1 MSQEKEKKAKKSF
14 FDNPLL
20 STKVKSAKAKI
31 FPEGALGYFVGPTLA
46 LLSNSILS
54 GYLNKYMTD
63 VLNMTVWAKDFL
75 TWLPIISV
83 IFVVLGNIVVGR
95 LMDHSKTRAGKA
107 RPILLLSAVLSV
119 VALIVLF
126 IATPFNTEE
135 SPTSIITLVVFAIG
149 YNLWFAVAYPFY
161 YTPHS
166 SLVTL
171 STRNSTDRS
180 LLATISN
187 ATALAA
193 MGLTSMILPFFMG
206 LLFVD
211 NGNGGID
218 HGIDPLKSYNNWRIF
233 VIALMVI
240 TFIGTIIEYYFT
252 RERITEESFSLQQG
266 DGAEQKKAVPLSKQA
281 KVCLKDKYWWI
292 IIFFFFLY
300 QLGGMLKNCS
310 QIYYCQSWFSIDG
323 VNYSA
328 AIGGTF
334 QGTLSIIGAIPTAVG
349 MLLVWPLANKIGK
362 GKSILFGAF
371 ISVIGGAIG
380 FIDPSNF
387 ALVTTSFVI
396 KALGSTP
403 AMYISLALMA
413 DMLDH
418 EEAVYGIRTDGLTM
432 TVYGAIMAGMTG
444 IANGIINAVLVAAGY
459 NSANIMDKIDNVR
472 QATLWTFIGGETIC
486 YACIAILFFFMNVE
500 KFSKIDH
507 ETIVADQKAAAEAKG
522 ITYVSAEET
531 LKLQEEESKRMSREN
546 DLNELKARC
555 EKKGLNYENELAAY
569 EAKEAEKAKSAAEK
583 KAYADAKKA
592 EKKAKADA
600 KAKAKLDA
608 MTEEQRHQ
616 AELAEKAKKDKALE
630 REEKIEAEFV
640 KLRAKAEPFRNSLNA
655 QLILFESILKLKA
668 MPIPLGIA
676 FLY

>member
-1 MSQEKEKKAKKSF
+1 MSQGKEKKAKKSF

-126 IATPFNTEE
+126 IATPFNTEA
-135 SPTSIITLVVFAIG
+135 SSTSIITLVVFAIG

-292 IIFFFFLY
+292 IICFFFLY

-459 NSANIMDKIDNVR
+459 NSGNIMDNIENVR

-630 REEKIEAEFV
+630 REEKIEAEFS

-655 QLILFESILKLKA
+655 
-668 MPIPLGIA
+668 
-676 FLY
+676 

>member
-1 MSQEKEKKAKKSF
+1 MLTLNLSKHHLRRDTMSQGKEKKAKKSF

-20 STKVKSAKAKI
+20 STKVKSAKSKI

-63 VLNMTVWAKDFL
+63 VLKMTVWAKDFL

-126 IATPFNTEE
+126 IATPFNTAE

-206 LLFVD
+206 LLFVS
-211 NGNGGID
+211 NGND
-218 HGIDPLKSYNNWRIF
+218 GIDPQKSYNNWRIF
-233 VIALMVI
+233 VIALMII

-266 DGAEQKKAVPLSKQA
+266 DGDEQKKAVPLSKQA

-459 NSANIMDKIDNVR
+459 NSGNIMDNIENVR

-630 REEKIEAEFV
+630 REMKIEAEFV
-640 KLRAKAEPFRNSLNA
+640 KLRSKAESFRNSLNA
-655 QLILFESILKLKA
+655 
-668 MPIPLGIA
+668 
-676 FLY
+676 

>member
-211 NGNGGID
+211 NKNGNGGIN
-218 HGIDPLKSYNNWRIF
+218 PQESYNNWRIF

-292 IIFFFFLY
+292 IICFFFLY

-310 QIYYCQSWFSIDG
+310 QIYYCQSWFPING
-323 VNYSA
+323 EYSA
-328 AIGGTF
+328 ANGGTF

-459 NSANIMDKIDNVR
+459 NSGNLRENLGNVQ

-592 EKKAKADA
+592 EKKAKADV

-608 MTEEQRHQ
+608 MTEEERHI
-616 AELAEKAKKDKALE
+616 AELAEKIEKDKALL
-630 REEKIEAEFV
+630 REMKIEAEFV

-655 QLILFESILKLKA
+655 
-668 MPIPLGIA
+668 
-676 FLY
+676 

>member
-211 NGNGGID
+211 NKNGNGGIN
-218 HGIDPLKSYNNWRIF
+218 PQESYNNWRIF
-233 VIALMVI
+233 VIALMII

-266 DGAEQKKAVPLSKQA
+266 DGAEQKKAVPLYKQA

-292 IIFFFFLY
+292 IICFFFLY

-310 QIYYCQSWFSIDG
+310 QIYYCQSWFPING
-323 VNYSA
+323 EYSA
-328 AIGGTF
+328 ANGGTF

-380 FIDPSNF
+380 FINPSNF

-459 NSANIMDKIDNVR
+459 NSGNLRENLGNVQ

-531 LKLQEEESKRMSREN
+531 LKLQEEESNRMSREN
-546 DLNELKARC
+546 DLN
-555 EKKGLNYENELAAY
+555 
-569 EAKEAEKAKSAAEK
+569 
-583 KAYADAKKA
+583 
-592 EKKAKADA
+592 
-600 KAKAKLDA
+600 
-608 MTEEQRHQ
+608 
-616 AELAEKAKKDKALE
+616 
-630 REEKIEAEFV
+630 
-640 KLRAKAEPFRNSLNA
+640 
-655 QLILFESILKLKA
+655 
-668 MPIPLGIA
+668 
-676 FLY
+676 

>member
-292 IIFFFFLY
+292 IICFFFLY

-569 EAKEAEKAKSAAEK
+569 EAKEAEKAKAAAEK

-655 QLILFESILKLKA
+655 
-668 MPIPLGIA
+668 
-676 FLY
+676 

>member
-1 MSQEKEKKAKKSF
+1 MLTLNLSKHHLRRDTMSQGKEKKAKKSF

-135 SPTSIITLVVFAIG
+135 SPDSIITLVVFAIG

-171 STRNSTDRS
+171 STRNSSDRS

-206 LLFVD
+206 LLFVS
-211 NGNGGID
+211 NGDGID
-218 HGIDPLKSYNNWRIF
+218 SQKSYHNWQIF
-233 VIALMVI
+233 VIALMII

-310 QIYYCQSWFSIDG
+310 QIYYCQSWFTSGAKDP
-323 VNYSA
+323 VA
-328 AIGGTF
+328 VGGAY

-380 FIDPSNF
+380 FINPSNF

-459 NSANIMDKIDNVR
+459 NSGNLRENLGNVQ

-655 QLILFESILKLKA
+655 
-668 MPIPLGIA
+668 
-676 FLY
+676 

>member
-1 MSQEKEKKAKKSF
+1 MLTLNLSKHHLRRDTMSQGKEKKAKKSF

-218 HGIDPLKSYNNWRIF
+218 PQKSYHNWQIF

-240 TFIGTIIEYYFT
+240 TFIGTIVEYYFT

-292 IIFFFFLY
+292 IICFFFLY

-310 QIYYCQSWFSIDG
+310 QIYYCQSWFTIDG
-323 VNYSA
+323 EYSA
-328 AIGGTF
+328 TIGGTF

-459 NSANIMDKIDNVR
+459 NSEKITQNLGNVQ

-640 KLRAKAEPFRNSLNA
+640 KLRSKAEPFRNSLNA
-655 QLILFESILKLKA
+655 
-668 MPIPLGIA
+668 
-676 FLY
+676 

>member
-1 MSQEKEKKAKKSF
+1 MLTLNLSKHHLRRDIMSQGKEKKTKKSF

-193 MGLTSMILPFFMG
+193 MGLTSMILPFFMR

-211 NGNGGID
+211 KEGGID
-218 HGIDPLKSYNNWRIF
+218 SQASYDHWRIF

-266 DGAEQKKAVPLSKQA
+266 DGAEQKKAIPLSKQA

-292 IIFFFFLY
+292 IICFFFLY

-310 QIYYCQSWFSIDG
+310 QIYYCQSWFPING
-323 VNYSA
+323 EYSA
-328 AIGGTF
+328 ANGGTF

-459 NSANIMDKIDNVR
+459 DSADLTHNLGNVQ

-507 ETIVADQKAAAEAKG
+507 ETIKADQKAAAEAKG

-592 EKKAKADA
+592 EKKAKAEA

-630 REEKIEAEFV
+630 REMKIEAEFV

-655 QLILFESILKLKA
+655 
-668 MPIPLGIA
+668 
-676 FLY
+676 

>member
-1 MSQEKEKKAKKSF
+1 MLTLNLSKHHLRRDTMSQGKEKKAKKSF

-171 STRNSTDRS
+171 STRNSSDRS

-211 NGNGGID
+211 NGNGNG
-218 HGIDPLKSYNNWRIF
+218 GIDPQKSYHNWQIF

-292 IIFFFFLY
+292 IICFFFLY

-310 QIYYCQSWFSIDG
+310 QIYYCQSWFTIDG
-323 VNYSA
+323 VTHTA

-380 FIDPSNF
+380 FINPSNF

-459 NSANIMDKIDNVR
+459 DSADLTHNLGNVQ

-608 MTEEQRHQ
+608 MTEEERPI
-616 AELAEKAKKDKALE
+616 AELAEKIEKDKALL
-630 REEKIEAEFV
+630 REMKIETEFS

-655 QLILFESILKLKA
+655 
-668 MPIPLGIA
+668 
-676 FLY
+676 

>member
-1 MSQEKEKKAKKSF
+1 MLTLNLSKHHLRRDIMSQEKEKKAKKSF

-206 LLFVD
+206 LLFVG
-211 NGNGGID
+211 NENENGGID
-218 HGIDPLKSYNNWRIF
+218 PQKSYHNWQIF
-233 VIALMVI
+233 VIALMII

-281 KVCLKDKYWWI
+281 KVCLKDKYWWFI
-292 IIFFFFLY
+292 ICFFFLY

-310 QIYYCQSWFSIDG
+310 QIYYCQSWFTIDG
-323 VNYSA
+323 VTHTA

-459 NSANIMDKIDNVR
+459 DSADLTHNLGNVQ

-655 QLILFESILKLKA
+655 
-668 MPIPLGIA
+668 
-676 FLY
+676 

>member
-1 MSQEKEKKAKKSF
+1 MLTLNLSKHHLRRDTMSQGKEKKAKKSF

-211 NGNGGID
+211 KDGGID
-218 HGIDPLKSYNNWRIF
+218 SQASYDHWRIF

-292 IIFFFFLY
+292 IICFFFLY

-310 QIYYCQSWFSIDG
+310 QIYYCQSWFAIDG
-323 VNYSA
+323 VYSA
-328 AIGGTF
+328 ANGGTF

-459 NSANIMDKIDNVR
+459 NSEKITENLGNVQ

-486 YACIAILFFFMNVE
+486 YACIAVLFFFMNVE

-640 KLRAKAEPFRNSLNA
+640 KLRSKAEPFRNSLNA
-655 QLILFESILKLKA
+655 
-668 MPIPLGIA
+668 
-676 FLY
+676 

>member
-1 MSQEKEKKAKKSF
+1 MLTLNLSKHHLRRDTMSQGKKKKKAKKSF

-119 VALIVLF
+119 VSLIVLF

-206 LLFVD
+206 LLFVS
-211 NGNGGID
+211 NGDGID
-218 HGIDPLKSYNNWRIF
+218 SQKSYHNWQIF
-233 VIALMVI
+233 VIALMII

-266 DGAEQKKAVPLSKQA
+266 DGSEQKKAIPLSKQA

-310 QIYYCQSWFSIDG
+310 QIYYCQSWFTSGAKDP
-323 VNYSA
+323 VA
-328 AIGGTF
+328 VGGAY

-459 NSANIMDKIDNVR
+459 KSGNLRENLGNVQ

-630 REEKIEAEFV
+630 REKKIEAEFV
-640 KLRAKAEPFRNSLNA
+640 KLRSKAEPFRNSLNA
-655 QLILFESILKLKA
+655 
-668 MPIPLGIA
+668 
-676 FLY
+676 

>member
-1 MSQEKEKKAKKSF
+1 MLTLNLSKHHLRRDTMSQGKEKKAKKSF

-126 IATPFNTEE
+126 IATPFNTEAS

-206 LLFVD
+206 LLFVG
-211 NGNGGID
+211 NGNENGGID
-218 HGIDPLKSYNNWRIF
+218 PQKSYHNWQIF

-266 DGAEQKKAVPLSKQA
+266 DGAEQKKAAPLSKQA

-292 IIFFFFLY
+292 IICFFFLY

-310 QIYYCQSWFSIDG
+310 QIYYCQSWFTIDG
-323 VNYSA
+323 VHYSA
-328 AIGGTF
+328 ANGGTF

-380 FIDPSNF
+380 FINPSNF

-459 NSANIMDKIDNVR
+459 DSADLTHNLGNVQ

-608 MTEEQRHQ
+608 MTEEERPI
-616 AELAEKAKKDKALE
+616 AELAEKIEKDKALL
-630 REEKIEAEFV
+630 REMKIEAEFS

-655 QLILFESILKLKA
+655 
-668 MPIPLGIA
+668 
-676 FLY
+676 

>member
-1 MSQEKEKKAKKSF
+1 MSQGKEKKAKKSF

-126 IATPFNTEE
+126 IATPFNTAE

-206 LLFVD
+206 LLFVG
-211 NGNGGID
+211 NGNENGGID
-218 HGIDPLKSYNNWRIF
+218 PQKSYHNWQIF

-292 IIFFFFLY
+292 IICFFFLY

-310 QIYYCQSWFSIDG
+310 QIYYCQSWFTIDG
-323 VNYSA
+323 VHYSA

-459 NSANIMDKIDNVR
+459 NSGNIMDNIENVR

-608 MTEEQRHQ
+608 MTEEERPI
-616 AELAEKAKKDKALE
+616 AELAEKIKKDKALL
-630 REEKIEAEFV
+630 REMKIEAEFV
-640 KLRAKAEPFRNSLNA
+640 KLRSKAEPFRNSLNA
-655 QLILFESILKLKA
+655 
-668 MPIPLGIA
+668 
-676 FLY
+676 

>member
-211 NGNGGID
+211 NKNGNGGIN
-218 HGIDPLKSYNNWRIF
+218 PQESYNNWRIF

-292 IIFFFFLY
+292 IICFFFLY

-310 QIYYCQSWFSIDG
+310 QIYYCQSWFPING
-323 VNYSA
+323 EYSA
-328 AIGGTF
+328 ANGGTF

-380 FIDPSNF
+380 FINPSNF

-459 NSANIMDKIDNVR
+459 NSGNLRENLGNVQ

-608 MTEEQRHQ
+608 MTEEERHI
-616 AELAEKAKKDKALE
+616 AELAEKIEKDKALL
-630 REEKIEAEFV
+630 REMKIEAEFV

-655 QLILFESILKLKA
+655 
-668 MPIPLGIA
+668 
-676 FLY
+676 

>member
-1 MSQEKEKKAKKSF
+1 MLTLNLSKHHLRRDIMSQEKETKAKKSF

-459 NSANIMDKIDNVR
+459 NSEKITENLGNVQ

-655 QLILFESILKLKA
+655 
-668 MPIPLGIA
+668 
-676 FLY
+676 

>member
-1 MSQEKEKKAKKSF
+1 MLTLNLSKHHLRRDIMSQGKEKKAKKSF

-126 IATPFNTEE
+126 IATPFKTEA
-135 SPTSIITLVVFAIG
+135 SPDSIITLVVFAIG

-171 STRNSTDRS
+171 STRNSSDRS

-206 LLFVD
+206 LLFVS
-211 NGNGGID
+211 NGDGID
-218 HGIDPLKSYNNWRIF
+218 SQKSYHNWQIF

-292 IIFFFFLY
+292 IICFFFLY

-310 QIYYCQSWFSIDG
+310 QIYYCQSWFTSGAKDP
-323 VNYSA
+323 VA
-328 AIGGTF
+328 VGGAY

-380 FIDPSNF
+380 FINPSNF

-459 NSANIMDKIDNVR
+459 NSGNLRENLGNVQ

-555 EKKGLNYENELAAY
+555 EKKGLNYENKLAAY

-630 REEKIEAEFV
+630 REEKIEAEFS

-655 QLILFESILKLKA
+655 
-668 MPIPLGIA
+668 
-676 FLY
+676 

>member
-1 MSQEKEKKAKKSF
+1 MLTLNLSKHHLRRDTMSQGKEKKAKKSF

-171 STRNSTDRS
+171 STRNSSDRS

-206 LLFVD
+206 LLFVS
-211 NGNGGID
+211 NENGID
-218 HGIDPLKSYNNWRIF
+218 SQKSYNNWRIF

-292 IIFFFFLY
+292 IICFFFLY

-310 QIYYCQSWFSIDG
+310 QIYYCQSWFT
-323 VNYSA
+323 
-328 AIGGTF
+328 IGGEPDPTVGGAY

-380 FIDPSNF
+380 FINPSNF

-459 NSANIMDKIDNVR
+459 NSANLKDNLPNVQ

-630 REEKIEAEFV
+630 REMKIEAEFN

-655 QLILFESILKLKA
+655 
-668 MPIPLGIA
+668 
-676 FLY
+676 

>member
-1 MSQEKEKKAKKSF
+1 MLTLNLSKHHLRRDIMSQGKEKKAKKSF

-206 LLFVD
+206 LLFV
-211 NGNGGID
+211 GNENGID
-218 HGIDPLKSYNNWRIF
+218 SQKSYNNWRIF

-292 IIFFFFLY
+292 IICFFFLY

-310 QIYYCQSWFSIDG
+310 QIYYCQSWFT
-323 VNYSA
+323 
-328 AIGGTF
+328 IGGEPDPTVGGAY

-459 NSANIMDKIDNVR
+459 NSANLKENLGNVQ

-655 QLILFESILKLKA
+655 
-668 MPIPLGIA
+668 
-676 FLY
+676 

>member
-1 MSQEKEKKAKKSF
+1 MLTLNLSKHHLRRDIMSQEKEKKAKKSF

-211 NGNGGID
+211 NKNGNGGIN
-218 HGIDPLKSYNNWRIF
+218 PQASYNNWRIF

-292 IIFFFFLY
+292 IICFFFLY

-310 QIYYCQSWFSIDG
+310 QIYYCQSWFSING
-323 VNYSA
+323 EYSA
-328 AIGGTF
+328 ANGGTF

-459 NSANIMDKIDNVR
+459 NSGNLKENLGNVQ

-486 YACIAILFFFMNVE
+486 YACIAILFIFMNVE

-507 ETIVADQKAAAEAKG
+507 ETIVADQKATAEAKG

-569 EAKEAEKAKSAAEK
+569 EAKEAEKAKAAAEK

-655 QLILFESILKLKA
+655 
-668 MPIPLGIA
+668 
-676 FLY
+676 

>member
-1 MSQEKEKKAKKSF
+1 MSQGKEKKAKKSF

-63 VLNMTVWAKDFL
+63 VLKMTVWAKDFL

-126 IATPFNTEE
+126 IATPFKTEA
-135 SPTSIITLVVFAIG
+135 SPDSIITLVVFAIG

-211 NGNGGID
+211 NGNG
-218 HGIDPLKSYNNWRIF
+218 IDPQKSYHNWQIF

-292 IIFFFFLY
+292 IICFFFLY

-310 QIYYCQSWFSIDG
+310 QIYYCQSWFPING
-323 VNYSA
+323 EYSA
-328 AIGGTF
+328 ANGGTF

-459 NSANIMDKIDNVR
+459 NSGNLKENLGNVQ

-507 ETIVADQKAAAEAKG
+507 ETIKADQKAAAEAKG

-616 AELAEKAKKDKALE
+616 AELTEKAKKDKALE

-655 QLILFESILKLKA
+655 
-668 MPIPLGIA
+668 
-676 FLY
+676 

>member
-1 MSQEKEKKAKKSF
+1 MLTLNLSKHHLRRDTMSQGKEKKAKKSF

-63 VLNMTVWAKDFL
+63 VLKMTVWAKDFL

-126 IATPFNTEE
+126 IATPFNTAE

-206 LLFVD
+206 LLFVS
-211 NGNGGID
+211 NGND
-218 HGIDPLKSYNNWRIF
+218 GIDPQKSYNNWRIF
-233 VIALMVI
+233 VIALMII

-459 NSANIMDKIDNVR
+459 NSGNIMDNIENVR

-546 DLNELKARC
+546 DHNELKARC

-630 REEKIEAEFV
+630 HEKKIEAEFV

-655 QLILFESILKLKA
+655 
-668 MPIPLGIA
+668 
-676 FLY
+676 

>member
-292 IIFFFFLY
+292 IICFFFLY

-459 NSANIMDKIDNVR
+459 NSANIMDNIDNVR

-655 QLILFESILKLKA
+655 
-668 MPIPLGIA
+668 
-676 FLY
+676 

>member
-1 MSQEKEKKAKKSF
+1 MLTLNLSKHHLRRDTMSQGKEKKAKKSF

-126 IATPFNTEE
+126 IATPFNTAE

-206 LLFVD
+206 LLFFD
-211 NGNGGID
+211 KDGGID
-218 HGIDPLKSYNNWRIF
+218 SQASYDHWRIF

-292 IIFFFFLY
+292 IICFFFLY

-310 QIYYCQSWFSIDG
+310 QIYYCQSWFAIDR
-323 VNYSA
+323 VYSA
-328 AIGGTF
+328 ANGGTF

-459 NSANIMDKIDNVR
+459 NSEKITENLGNVQ

-630 REEKIEAEFV
+630 REKKIEAEFV
-640 KLRAKAEPFRNSLNA
+640 KLRSKAEPFRNSLNA
-655 QLILFESILKLKA
+655 
-668 MPIPLGIA
+668 
-676 FLY
+676 

>member
-1 MSQEKEKKAKKSF
+1 MLTLNLSKHHLRRDIMSQEKEKKAKKSF

-211 NGNGGID
+211 NKNGNGGIN
-218 HGIDPLKSYNNWRIF
+218 PQASYNNWRIF

-292 IIFFFFLY
+292 IICFFFLY

-310 QIYYCQSWFSIDG
+310 QIYYCQSWFPING
-323 VNYSA
+323 EYSA
-328 AIGGTF
+328 ANGGTF

-371 ISVIGGAIG
+371 ISIIGGAIG

-459 NSANIMDKIDNVR
+459 NSGNLRENLGNVQ

-486 YACIAILFFFMNVE
+486 YACIAILFIFMNVE

-507 ETIVADQKAAAEAKG
+507 ETIVADQKATAEAKG

-569 EAKEAEKAKSAAEK
+569 EAKEAEKAKAAAEK

-608 MTEEQRHQ
+608 MTEEERHI
-616 AELAEKAKKDKALE
+616 AELAEKIEKDKALLHE
-630 REEKIEAEFV
+630 MKIEAEFV

-655 QLILFESILKLKA
+655 
-668 MPIPLGIA
+668 
-676 FLY
+676 

>member
-1 MSQEKEKKAKKSF
+1 MLTLNLSKHHLRRDTMSQEKEKKAKKSF

-292 IIFFFFLY
+292 IICFFFLY

-459 NSANIMDKIDNVR
+459 NSANIMDNIDNVR

-546 DLNELKARC
+546 DFNELKARC

-655 QLILFESILKLKA
+655 
-668 MPIPLGIA
+668 
-676 FLY
+676 

>member
-1 MSQEKEKKAKKSF
+1 MLTLNLSKHHLRRDIMSQEKEKKAKKSF

-171 STRNSTDRS
+171 STRNSSDRS

-292 IIFFFFLY
+292 IICFFFLY

-459 NSANIMDKIDNVR
+459 NSANIMDNIDNVR

-592 EKKAKADA
+592 EKKSKADA

-630 REEKIEAEFV
+630 REEKIEAEFS

-655 QLILFESILKLKA
+655 
-668 MPIPLGIA
+668 
-676 FLY
+676 

>member
-1 MSQEKEKKAKKSF
+1 MLTLNLSKHHLRRDIMSQEKEKKAKKSF

-211 NGNGGID
+211 NKNGNGGIN
-218 HGIDPLKSYNNWRIF
+218 PQASYNNWRIF

-292 IIFFFFLY
+292 IICFFFLY

-310 QIYYCQSWFSIDG
+310 QIYYCQSWFPING
-323 VNYSA
+323 EYSA
-328 AIGGTF
+328 ANGGTF

-459 NSANIMDKIDNVR
+459 NSGNLRENLGNVQ

-486 YACIAILFFFMNVE
+486 YACIAILFIFMNVE

-507 ETIVADQKAAAEAKG
+507 ETIVADQKATAEAKE

-569 EAKEAEKAKSAAEK
+569 EAKEAEKAKAAAEK

-608 MTEEQRHQ
+608 MTEEERHI
-616 AELAEKAKKDKALE
+616 AELAEKIEKDKALLHE
-630 REEKIEAEFV
+630 MKIEAEFV

-655 QLILFESILKLKA
+655 
-668 MPIPLGIA
+668 
-676 FLY
+676 

>member
-171 STRNSTDRS
+171 STRNSSDRS

-292 IIFFFFLY
+292 IICFFFLY

-459 NSANIMDKIDNVR
+459 NSANIMDNIDNVR

-655 QLILFESILKLKA
+655 
-668 MPIPLGIA
+668 
-676 FLY
+676 

>member
-211 NGNGGID
+211 KEGGID
-218 HGIDPLKSYNNWRIF
+218 S
-233 VIALMVI
+233 
-240 TFIGTIIEYYFT
+240 
-252 RERITEESFSLQQG
+252 
-266 DGAEQKKAVPLSKQA
+266 QA
-281 KVCLKDKYWWI
+281 
-292 IIFFFFLY
+292 
-300 QLGGMLKNCS
+300 S
-310 QIYYCQSWFSIDG
+310 
-323 VNYSA
+323 
-328 AIGGTF
+328 
-334 QGTLSIIGAIPTAVG
+334 
-349 MLLVWPLANKIGK
+349 
-362 GKSILFGAF
+362 
-371 ISVIGGAIG
+371 
-380 FIDPSNF
+380 
-387 ALVTTSFVI
+387 
-396 KALGSTP
+396 
-403 AMYISLALMA
+403 
-413 DMLDH
+413 
-418 EEAVYGIRTDGLTM
+418 
-432 TVYGAIMAGMTG
+432 
-444 IANGIINAVLVAAGY
+444 
-459 NSANIMDKIDNVR
+459 
-472 QATLWTFIGGETIC
+472 
-486 YACIAILFFFMNVE
+486 
-500 KFSKIDH
+500 
-507 ETIVADQKAAAEAKG
+507 
-522 ITYVSAEET
+522 
-531 LKLQEEESKRMSREN
+531 
-546 DLNELKARC
+546 
-555 EKKGLNYENELAAY
+555 
-569 EAKEAEKAKSAAEK
+569 
-583 KAYADAKKA
+583 
-592 EKKAKADA
+592 
-600 KAKAKLDA
+600 
-608 MTEEQRHQ
+608 
-616 AELAEKAKKDKALE
+616 
-630 REEKIEAEFV
+630 
-640 KLRAKAEPFRNSLNA
+640 
-655 QLILFESILKLKA
+655 
-668 MPIPLGIA
+668 
-676 FLY
+676 

>member
-1 MSQEKEKKAKKSF
+1 MSQGKKKKAKKSF

-206 LLFVD
+206 LLFVG
-211 NGNGGID
+211 NGNENGGID
-218 HGIDPLKSYNNWRIF
+218 PQKSYHNWQIF

-266 DGAEQKKAVPLSKQA
+266 DGAEQKKAAPLSKQA

-292 IIFFFFLY
+292 IICFFFLY

-310 QIYYCQSWFSIDG
+310 QIYYCQSWFPING
-323 VNYSA
+323 EYSA
-328 AIGGTF
+328 ANGGTF

-380 FIDPSNF
+380 FINPSNF

-444 IANGIINAVLVAAGY
+444 IANGIINAVIVAAGY
-459 NSANIMDKIDNVR
+459 VSADLTHNLGNVQ

-616 AELAEKAKKDKALE
+616 VELAEKAKKDKALE
-630 REEKIEAEFV
+630 REEKIEAEFS

-655 QLILFESILKLKA
+655 
-668 MPIPLGIA
+668 
-676 FLY
+676 

>member
-1 MSQEKEKKAKKSF
+1 MLTLNLSKHHLRRDIMSQEKEKKAKKSF

-211 NGNGGID
+211 NGNGGIN
-218 HGIDPLKSYNNWRIF
+218 PQASYNNWRIF

-292 IIFFFFLY
+292 IICFFFLY

-323 VNYSA
+323 VYSA
-328 AIGGTF
+328 ANGGTF

-444 IANGIINAVLVAAGY
+444 IANGIINAVLVTAGY
-459 NSANIMDKIDNVR
+459 NSEKITENLGNVQ

-600 KAKAKLDA
+600 KAKAKLDV

-655 QLILFESILKLKA
+655 
-668 MPIPLGIA
+668 
-676 FLY
+676 

>member
-1 MSQEKEKKAKKSF
+1 MLTLNLSKHHLRRDIMSQEKEKKAKKSF

-211 NGNGGID
+211 NKNGNGGIN
-218 HGIDPLKSYNNWRIF
+218 PQESYNNWRIF

-292 IIFFFFLY
+292 IICFFFLY

-310 QIYYCQSWFSIDG
+310 QIYYCQSWFPING
-323 VNYSA
+323 EYSA
-328 AIGGTF
+328 ANGGTF

-380 FIDPSNF
+380 FINPSNF

-459 NSANIMDKIDNVR
+459 NSGNLRENLGNVQ

-608 MTEEQRHQ
+608 MTEEERHI
-616 AELAEKAKKDKALE
+616 AELAEKIEKDKALL
-630 REEKIEAEFV
+630 REMKIEAEFV

-655 QLILFESILKLKA
+655 
-668 MPIPLGIA
+668 
-676 FLY
+676 

>member
-211 NGNGGID
+211 NKNGNGGIN
-218 HGIDPLKSYNNWRIF
+218 PQASYNNWRIF

-292 IIFFFFLY
+292 IICFFFLY

-310 QIYYCQSWFSIDG
+310 QIYYCQSWFPING
-323 VNYSA
+323 EYSA
-328 AIGGTF
+328 ANGGTF

-459 NSANIMDKIDNVR
+459 NSGNLRENLGNVQ

-486 YACIAILFFFMNVE
+486 YACIAILFIFMNVE

-569 EAKEAEKAKSAAEK
+569 EAKEAEKAKAAAEK

-630 REEKIEAEFV
+630 REEKFEAEFV

-655 QLILFESILKLKA
+655 
-668 MPIPLGIA
+668 
-676 FLY
+676 

>member
-211 NGNGGID
+211 NGNGGIN
-218 HGIDPLKSYNNWRIF
+218 PQASYNNWRIF

-292 IIFFFFLY
+292 IICFFFLY

-323 VNYSA
+323 VYSA
-328 AIGGTF
+328 ANGGTF

-459 NSANIMDKIDNVR
+459 NSEKITENLGNVQ

-600 KAKAKLDA
+600 KAKAKLDV

-655 QLILFESILKLKA
+655 
-668 MPIPLGIA
+668 
-676 FLY
+676 

>member
-1 MSQEKEKKAKKSF
+1 MSQGKKKKKAKKSF

-119 VALIVLF
+119 VSLIVLF

-206 LLFVD
+206 LLFVS
-211 NGNGGID
+211 NGDGID
-218 HGIDPLKSYNNWRIF
+218 SQKSYHNWQIF
-233 VIALMVI
+233 VIALMII

-266 DGAEQKKAVPLSKQA
+266 DGSEQKKAIPLSKQA

-310 QIYYCQSWFSIDG
+310 QIYYCQSWFTSGAKDP
-323 VNYSA
+323 VA
-328 AIGGTF
+328 VGGAY

-459 NSANIMDKIDNVR
+459 KSGNLRENLGNVQ

-630 REEKIEAEFV
+630 REKKIEAEFV
-640 KLRAKAEPFRNSLNA
+640 KLRSKAEPFRNSLNA
-655 QLILFESILKLKA
+655 
-668 MPIPLGIA
+668 
-676 FLY
+676 

>member
-206 LLFVD
+206 LLFVGNK
-211 NGNGGID
+211 NGNGGIN
-218 HGIDPLKSYNNWRIF
+218 PQASYNNWRIF

-292 IIFFFFLY
+292 IICFFFLY

-310 QIYYCQSWFSIDG
+310 QIYYCQSWFPING
-323 VNYSA
+323 EYSA
-328 AIGGTF
+328 ANGGTF

-459 NSANIMDKIDNVR
+459 NSGNLRENLGNVQ

-486 YACIAILFFFMNVE
+486 YACIAILFIFMNVE

-507 ETIVADQKAAAEAKG
+507 ETIVADQKATAEAKG

-569 EAKEAEKAKSAAEK
+569 EAKEAEKAKAAAEK

-608 MTEEQRHQ
+608 MTEEERHI
-616 AELAEKAKKDKALE
+616 AELAEKIEKDKALLHE
-630 REEKIEAEFV
+630 MKIEAEFV

-655 QLILFESILKLKA
+655 
-668 MPIPLGIA
+668 
-676 FLY
+676 

>member
-1 MSQEKEKKAKKSF
+1 M
-14 FDNPLL
+14 
-20 STKVKSAKAKI
+20 KSAKAKI

-63 VLNMTVWAKDFL
+63 VLNMTNDWAKDFL

-126 IATPFNTEE
+126 IATPFNTAE

-218 HGIDPLKSYNNWRIF
+218 PQKSYHNWQIF

-266 DGAEQKKAVPLSKQA
+266 DGAKQKKAVPLSKQA

-292 IIFFFFLY
+292 IICFFFLY

-310 QIYYCQSWFSIDG
+310 QIYYCQSWFTIDG
-323 VNYSA
+323 EYSA
-328 AIGGTF
+328 TIGGTF

-459 NSANIMDKIDNVR
+459 NSKKITQNLGNVQ

-507 ETIVADQKAAAEAKG
+507 ETIVADQKAVAEAKG

-616 AELAEKAKKDKALE
+616 AELAEKAKKDKALK
-630 REEKIEAEFV
+630 REMKIEAKFV
-640 KLRAKAEPFRNSLNA
+640 KLRSKAEPFRNSLNA
-655 QLILFESILKLKA
+655 
-668 MPIPLGIA
+668 
-676 FLY
+676 

>member
-1 MSQEKEKKAKKSF
+1 MLTLNLSKHHLRRDTMSQGKEKKAKKSF

-63 VLNMTVWAKDFL
+63 VLKMTVWAKDFL

-126 IATPFNTEE
+126 IATPFNTAE

-206 LLFVD
+206 LLFVS
-211 NGNGGID
+211 NGND
-218 HGIDPLKSYNNWRIF
+218 GIDPQKSYNNWRIF
-233 VIALMVI
+233 VIALMII

-266 DGAEQKKAVPLSKQA
+266 DGDEQKKAVPLSKQA

-459 NSANIMDKIDNVR
+459 NSGNIMDNIENVR

-507 ETIVADQKAAAEAKG
+507 ETIVGDQKATAEAKG

-608 MTEEQRHQ
+608 MTEEERPI
-616 AELAEKAKKDKALE
+616 AELAERIKKDKALV
-630 REEKIEAEFV
+630 REMKIEAEFV
-640 KLRAKAEPFRNSLNA
+640 KLRSKAESFRNSLNA
-655 QLILFESILKLKA
+655 
-668 MPIPLGIA
+668 
-676 FLY
+676 